1 MQSSIG
7 LCIYVLSAARRA
19 LRSAT
24 TTCFAQLNCR
34 HLYDDVTRARAGH
47 DARGAI
53 GASKD
58 AKIDF
63 SGAASNITLTS
74 HSNWKEFDISKVASV
89 DGLSFDIKTSRN
101 SK

>member
-1 MQSSIG
+1 MFYG
-7 LCIYVLSAARRA
+7 TVHVAHACVFTYVLRVLPHAADVKSNLRDPPRA
-19 LRSAT
+19 QVRV
-24 TTCFAQLNCR
+24 
-34 HLYDDVTRARAGH
+34 HVHVRAGR

-63 SGAASNITLTS
+63 SGAASNIALTS

-89 DGLSFDIKTSRN
+89 DGLSFDI
-101 SK
+101 

>member
-1 MQSSIG
+1 MIRMASMHNIP
-7 LCIYVLSAARRA
+7 LKRYTYVRV
-19 LRSAT
+19 AT
-24 TTCFAQLNCR
+24 P
-34 HLYDDVTRARAGH
+34 G
-47 DARGAI
+47 GAYV
-53 GASKD
+53 GGRKD
-58 AKIDF
+58 AEIDF